1 MMIKMRGIIG
11 HKELRMLSAHHFW
24 TEFKFMCLL
33 IACAVMIGILS
44 ESGTTEGDQRTAQPS
59 AERTPTP

>member
-1 MMIKMRGIIG
+1 
-11 HKELRMLSAHHFW
+11 MLSAHHFW

-44 ESGTTEGDQRTAQPS
+44 ESGTADDDQSAAQPS
-59 AERTPTP
+59 AEQHANTAK